1 VLLEENVVCPKDGEE
16 PKLNTLIDVPNE
28 GELEDPK
35 PEVVRLTPNVVVP
48 LCTEKSNQYGCQCIA
63 PNPIRG

>member
-1 VLLEENVVCPKDGEE
+1 MGAPKGQEVIPKGVLPEETVVCPKDGEE
-16 PKLNTLIDVPNE
+16 PKLNMLIDVPNE

-48 LCTEKSNQYGCQCIA
+48 LCTE
-63 PNPIRG
+63 